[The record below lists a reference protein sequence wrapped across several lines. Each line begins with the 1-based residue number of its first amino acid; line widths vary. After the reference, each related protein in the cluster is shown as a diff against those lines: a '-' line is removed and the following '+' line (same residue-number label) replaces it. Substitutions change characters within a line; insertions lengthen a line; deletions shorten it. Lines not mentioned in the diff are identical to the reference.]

1 MQFPNQ
7 FLYFKHCKP
16 AVDEETFQK
25 MVERQ
30 YEAMKRERMR
40 QLDEPNQIKPSIR
53 PDDDIS
59 AVPQPPNTAN
69 SATEAQPSEQEVSK
83 C

>member
-1 MQFPNQ
+1 M
-7 FLYFKHCKP
+7 
-16 AVDEETFQK
+16 DEETFQK

-40 QLDEPNQIKPSIR
+40 QLDEPNQSKSSIR

-59 AVPQPPNTAN
+59 SVAQPTNTAN
-69 SATEAQPSEQEVSK
+69 SATEAQPSEQEV
-83 C
+83 CEF

>member
-1 MQFPNQ
+1 
-7 FLYFKHCKP
+7 
-16 AVDEETFQK
+16 

-40 QLDEPNQIKPSIR
+40 QLTDEPNQAKPNIR

-59 AVPQPPNTAN
+59 AVPQPPNTVN
-69 SATEAQPSEQEVSK
+69 SATEAQPSEQEVNEL
-83 C
+83 

>member
-1 MQFPNQ
+1 
-7 FLYFKHCKP
+7 
-16 AVDEETFQK
+16 

-40 QLDEPNQIKPSIR
+40 QLDEPNQAKPNIR

-59 AVPQPPNTAN
+59 AVPQPTNTAN
-69 SATEAQPSEQEVSK
+69 SATEAQPSEQEVSAFYNNSIP
-83 C
+83 CEICA

>member
-1 MQFPNQ
+1 
-7 FLYFKHCKP
+7 
-16 AVDEETFQK
+16 

-40 QLDEPNQIKPSIR
+40 QLDEPNQAKPIIR

-59 AVPQPPNTAN
+59 AVPQPTNTAN
-69 SATEAQPSEQEVSK
+69 SATEAIQPSEQEVSEFK
-83 C
+83 KKRFIERFVRDEV

>member
-1 MQFPNQ
+1 M
-7 FLYFKHCKP
+7 
-16 AVDEETFQK
+16 DEETFQK

-40 QLDEPNQIKPSIR
+40 QLDEPNQVKPNIR

-59 AVPQPPNTAN
+59 SVPQPTNTAN
-69 SATEAQPSEQEVSK
+69 SATEAQPSEQEVSEYYK
-83 C
+83 FSFQMRYVRDKV